1 LCANSLIGCN
11 TMKWYTL
18 KALSGKERQVADRI
32 LYEAEQSGFAES
44 IESVLVPVENVVEM
58 RDGKKRSRVKVFY
71 PGYIM
76 IKMIM
81 SPETKFFVENISGV
95 ISFVGSQGVPQVLTD
110 KEVAR
115 ILGEVEKK
123 DGREVM
129 ATPFLPGDPIKVV
142 DGPFIDFTGVV
153 EEVNEEKRKLKV
165 MVSIFGRSTPV
176 ELDYLQVEKEK

>member
-1 LCANSLIGCN
+1 
-11 TMKWYTL
+11 
-18 KALSGKERQVADRI
+18 
-32 LYEAEQSGFAES
+32 
-44 IESVLVPVENVVEM
+44 
-58 RDGKKRSRVKVFY
+58 VKVFY

-76 IKMIM
+76 IKMDM
-81 SPETKFFVENISGV
+81 TAESKYFVENISGV
-95 ISFVGSQGVPQVLTD
+95 ISFVGSKGVPQVLTE

-129 ATPFLPGDPIKVV
+129 ATPFNMGDPIKVV
-142 DGPFIDFTGVV
+142 DGPFVDFSGI
-153 EEVNEEKRKLKV
+153 NEEKRKLKV

>member
-1 LCANSLIGCN
+1 
-11 TMKWYTL
+11 MKWYTL
-18 KALSGKERQVADRI
+18 KALSGKERAVAERI
-32 LYEAEQSGFAES
+32 MFEAENSGFADA
-44 IESVLVPVENVVEM
+44 IENVLVPTENVVEM
-58 RDGKKRSRVKVFY
+58 RDGKKRTRVKVFY

-76 IKMIM
+76 IKMEM
-81 SPETKFFVENISGV
+81 SAESKYFVENISGV
-95 ISFVGSQGVPQVLTD
+95 ISFVGSKGIPQVLTD

-129 ATPFLPGDPIKVV
+129 ATPFNVGEPVKVV
-142 DGPFIDFTGVV
+142 DGPFVDFSGIV

>member
-1 LCANSLIGCN
+1 
-11 TMKWYTL
+11 MKWYTL

-32 LYEAEQSGFAES
+32 KDEAGLSGYADF
-44 IESVLVPVENVVEM
+44 IENVLVPIENVVEM

-76 IKMIM
+76 IKMEM
-81 SPETKFFVENISGV
+81 TPETKYFVENISGV
-95 ISFVGSQGVPQVLTD
+95 ISFVGSKGIPQVLTD
-110 KEVAR
+110 KEVGR

-129 ATPFLPGDPIKVV
+129 ATHFRAGDPVKVV
-142 DGPFIDFTGVV
+142 DGPFVDFSGVV
-153 EEVNEEKRKLKV
+153 EDINEEKRKLRV